1 MNAMRERLSA
11 VQAGDEA
18 VLMGSADERLS
29 FAATDDSP
37 LVHYLSIIRRR
48 IWLVLGIIA
57 AAALI
62 SLYST
67 MTTIPLYRATAQIQ
81 IERESARVVKQNDSS
96 PEVQRTGSEFYQTQY
111 GLISSRAVAEATV
124 RKLRLADNARLLAGY
139 SGGDADLFMRRPRPA
154 RGEMAVQI
162 VMANTNVDPIR
173 NSGLVNIRFASPD
186 AQLSA
191 RIANAIAETYIE
203 TNLQRRYNANGYA
216 RTFLENE
223 LQRVRAA
230 LEQSE
235 QAVVNYAGRQNI
247 IELNRRTE
255 QDGTTVQG
263 QSIPEQSLETLNSA
277 LAASRT
283 ARIAA
288 EARARSNTASVANSD
303 GAIQALNGQRSQLQA
318 EYNRNLATFR
328 PEYPT
333 MVAMRR
339 QIESLDQSLRLQTH
353 RITQGLQAE
362 LRTAQEQEQRLEQ
375 QVAGLVASVQDLGR
389 RRIQYN
395 IYQRDADT
403 NRALYASLL
412 ERYKEI
418 GVAGGIGT
426 NNVSVVD
433 SAQVPSS
440 PFTPRHLM
448 NLLLAI
454 IAGSII
460 GIAIAFLLEQL
471 DGAIKSPADIERVLG
486 VPVLGIIPSLSFD
499 SVVSELSDRK
509 SDLAESYL
517 SVHTSLRFST
527 AHGVPATMSVT
538 SANESEGKSTTALA
552 IALTLARMGRRT
564 LLIDSDMRNPSVHR
578 LIGVDRDRGFADLLA
593 GGDIGS
599 ANIVSVGTD
608 GLKALSAGPNPP
620 NPSELLGTNRASEVI
635 TALAEQFDHIII
647 DSPPVIGL
655 ADAPLI
661 ASAVEATMFVVAS
674 GDTGTK
680 SAIASLRR
688 LNDVAANV
696 IGTVLT
702 RYSQRN
708 AGYSYNYNYSYSYGD
723 KRETSLLSRFGL
735 SVKRWR

>member
-1 MNAMRERLSA
+1 MNAMREQQTAEL
-11 VQAGDEA
+11 AGGDAASPEHT
-18 VLMGSADERLS
+18 DERLS
-29 FAATDDSP
+29 FAATEDSP

-48 IWLVLGIIA
+48 IGLILGIIGI
-57 AAALI
+57 AALI

-81 IERESARVVKQNDSS
+81 IEREAARVVKQNDST
-96 PEVQRTGSEFYQTQY
+96 PETPRAGAEFYQTQY
-111 GLISSRAVAEATV
+111 GLISSRAVAEGTV
-124 RKLRLADNARLLAGY
+124 RKLRLADSATFLTGY
-139 SGGDADLFMRRPRPA
+139 SGADAEPVMRRSRPA
-154 RGEMAVQI
+154 RSEMAVRI
-162 VMANTNVDPIR
+162 VLANTSVDPVR

-186 AQLSA
+186 PQLAA
-191 RIANAIAETYIE
+191 RVANTIAETYIE
-203 TNLQRRYNANGYA
+203 TNLQRRFDANGYA

-223 LQRVRAA
+223 LQRVRGA

-235 QAVVNYAGRQNI
+235 QAVVNYADRQNI

-263 QSIPEQSLETLNSA
+263 QSIPEQSLDSLNNA
-277 LAASRT
+277 LAAART

-303 GAIQALNGQRSQLQA
+303 GAIQSLNGQRAQLQA

-339 QIESLDQSLRLQTH
+339 QIESLDQSIRQQTG

-362 LRTAQEQEQRLEQ
+362 LRTAREQEQSLEQ
-375 QVAGLVASVQDLGR
+375 QVSGLEAGVQDLGR

-403 NRALYASLL
+403 NRALYNSLL

-426 NNVSVVD
+426 NNVSIVD
-433 SAQVPSS
+433 TALPPGA
-440 PFTPRHLM
+440 PFTPRTLM

-454 IAGSII
+454 VAGATV
-460 GIAIAFLLEQL
+460 GIALAFLLEQL
-471 DGAIKSPADIERVLG
+471 DGAIKTPADIERTLG
-486 VPVLGIIPSLSFD
+486 VPVLGIIPALDFD
-499 SVVSELSDRK
+499 NVVEELSDRK

-517 SVHTSLRFST
+517 SVQTSLRFST
-527 AHGVPATMSVT
+527 AHGVPATLSVT

-552 IALTLARMGRRT
+552 IASTLARMGRRT
-564 LLIDSDMRNPSVHR
+564 LLIDGDMRNPSVHR
-578 LIGVDRDRGFADLLA
+578 LISADRDRGFADLLA
-593 GGDIGS
+593 GGDLAS
-599 ANIVSVGTD
+599 ANIVNVGND

-620 NPSELLGTNRASEVI
+620 NPSELLGTNRANDVI
-635 TALAEQFDHIII
+635 AALAQQFDHIVI

-661 ASAVEATMFVVAS
+661 AAVVEATVFVIAS

-688 LNDVAANV
+688 LHDVSANV

-708 AGYSYNYNYSYSYGD
+708 AGYSYNYNYSYRYGD
-723 KRETSLLSRFGL
+723 NSKASLLNRIGIST
-735 SVKRWR
+735 KRWQ